1 MNFTDLFIKRP
12 VLATVISLVILLL
25 GLKSIDTLE
34 LRQFPKLENSQIT
47 ITTAYPGASAD
58 VIQGFITTPIQQSV
72 ASAEGIDY
80 ITSSSAQSVSS
91 ITVNLKLNYDPHKAL
106 VDIMSKVDEVKSVL
120 PSAAQAPVIQ
130 ANDVRGA
137 AIMYVSFYSKE
148 MTQGQVTD
156 YLTRVIQP
164 KIQTLDG
171 VAGAQ
176 VLGGQPFAMRI
187 WLDPKRMAAHGVTA
201 TDVSNA
207 LLANNYLAAPG
218 NTKGTSTSVN
228 IAATTDLHDAQ
239 GFGDIVL
246 RKEGDALV
254 RIRDVADVELGS
266 EDYESSASFN
276 GITAVYMAINP
287 TPDANP
293 LQVVKEARKAL
304 GEVQGSLPP
313 ALKLSIA
320 YDATKFISSSIY
332 EVIKT
337 IVEAALIVIIVI
349 FLFLGAVRPVFI
361 PVITIPLSLI
371 GVTFLMLLLGYSLN
385 LLTLLAMVLAIG
397 LVVDDAIVVVENTHR
412 HIEEGKSPFQAAL
425 ISAREIAT
433 PVIAMTLTL
442 AAVYAP
448 IGFLSGVTGN
458 LFREF
463 AFTLAGAVVISG
475 IIALTLSPMMCSKFL
490 QPVGNVGKLEKRLND
505 IFDGLKERYE
515 HLLHGV
521 LNWRPVTVFVVIFVA
536 LLCLAFYAISA
547 KELAPTEDQ
556 GFVFV
561 TGFGEKDVTHDVM
574 ERYAGQV
581 NDIFK
586 SIPEGDAYFLI
597 NGAGSVNN
605 FIGGIVL
612 KPWEQRHRSQQEIQ
626 QEIQGK
632 LGQIAGLNSF
642 SINFPALPGA
652 SQGGLSYVVSSTEDY
667 KAINDVTQK
676 LLKAARET
684 DKMKFY
690 YIDSDLKFNTPQLNI
705 VIDRDKAQQLGISM
719 QDAAN
724 TLSVML
730 GGGYLNFFNLQGRSY
745 KVIPQV
751 ADQYRRSGDQLQQYY
766 IRTSSNTMVPMSTI
780 AHVDSSVVPAQLNQF
795 QQLNSATISGFS
807 SATMGQMVDF
817 MNKEAKEIFPPGFY
831 VNYAADTR
839 QFVTEGN
846 ALVVTMFFAIIVIF
860 LVLAA
865 QFESWRD
872 PLVILFSVPLA
883 FFGALIPIAMGVIP
897 GLSVNIYTQV
907 GLVTLIG
914 LISKH
919 GILMVDFANKMQ
931 EHEGMGVREA
941 IEHAAAVRLRPILMT
956 TAAMVLGV
964 IPLVI
969 ASGAGATSRRDIGI
983 VIAAGMTIGTL
994 FTLFVVPTMY
1004 TFFARDHHAEQ
1015 GRDLEKA

>member
-1 MNFTDLFIKRP
+1 MKFTDIFINRP
-12 VLATVISLVILLL
+12 VLATVVSLVILLL
-25 GLKSIDTLE
+25 GLKSIDSLE
-34 LRQFPKLENSQIT
+34 LRQFPKLQNSQIT

-58 VIQGFITTPIQQSV
+58 VIQGFITTPIQQAV

-80 ITSSSAQSVSS
+80 ITSTSQQSVSEVT
-91 ITVNLKLNYDPHKAL
+91 INLKLNYDPHKAL
-106 VDIMSKVDEVKSVL
+106 VDIMSDVDTVKNVL
-120 PSAAQAPVIQ
+120 PAAAQAPVIQ

-137 AIMYVSFYSKE
+137 AIMYISFYSQE

-156 YLTRVIQP
+156 YLTRVVQP
-164 KIQTLDG
+164 KLQTLDG

-176 VLGGQPFAMRI
+176 ILGGQPFAMRI

-207 LLANNYLAAPG
+207 LLANNYLSAPG
-218 NTKGTSTSVN
+218 STKGSSVSVN

-246 RKEGDALV
+246 RKQGDALV
-254 RIRDVADVELGS
+254 RIKDVADTELGS
-266 EDYESSASFN
+266 ENYDSSASFN
-276 GITAVYMAINP
+276 GQTAVYMAINP

-293 LQVVKEARKAL
+293 LEVVKLVRKAMT
-304 GEVQGSLPP
+304 EVQGALPP
-313 ALKLSIA
+313 ALKADIA

-349 FLFLGAVRPVFI
+349 FLFLGAVRPVLI
-361 PVITIPLSLI
+361 PVITIPLSLV
-371 GVTFLMLLLGYSLN
+371 GVTFFMLMLGYSLN

-412 HIEEGKSPFQAAL
+412 HIEEGKSPFEAAL
-425 ISAREIAT
+425 QSAREIAT

-448 IGFLSGVTGN
+448 IGFQSGVTGA

-463 AFTLAGAVVISG
+463 AFTLACAVILSG
-475 IIALTLSPMMCSKFL
+475 IVALTLSPMMCSRVL
-490 QPVGNVGKLEKRLND
+490 APAGNVGKLEERLNS
-505 IFDGLKERYE
+505 IFEKLKDRYE
-515 HLLHGV
+515 HLLHDV
-521 LNWRPVTVFVVIFVA
+521 LNWRPVTAMVA
-536 LLCLAFYAISA
+536 ILVLFLCFGLFSLAQ

-561 TGFGEKDVTHDVM
+561 TGFGEKDVTHNLM
-574 ERYAGQV
+574 QRYAAQV

-586 SIPEGDAYFLI
+586 GIPEGDAYFLI
-597 NGAGSVNN
+597 NGLGSVNN

-612 KPWEQRHRSQQEIQ
+612 KPWDQRKRSQMDIQ

-632 LGQIAGLNSF
+632 LGQISGINAF

-652 SQGGLSYVVSSTEDY
+652 SQGGASFVVSSTDDY
-667 KAINDVTQK
+667 KSIYDVTQK
-676 LLKAARET
+676 LLQAAR
-684 DKMKFY
+684 DSKMFY
-690 YIDSDLKFNTPQLNI
+690 YVDSDLKFNTPQLN
-705 VIDRDKAQQLGISM
+705 VDIDRNKAQQLGISM

-751 ADQYRRSGDQLQQYY
+751 SDQYRAGADQLGQYY
-766 IRTSSNTMVPMSTI
+766 VRTSDGSMVPLSTI
-780 AHVDSSVVPAQLNQF
+780 ASINSSVVPDKLNQF
-795 QQLNSATISGFS
+795 QQLNSATISGFGNF
-807 SATMGQMVDF
+807 TMGQAVDF
-817 MNKEAKEIFPPGFY
+817 FNKQAKELFPTGFY
-831 VNYAADTR
+831 ANYAADTR
-839 QFVTEGN
+839 QYVTEGN
-846 ALVVTMFFAIIVIF
+846 TFVVVFFFAIIAIF

-872 PLVILFSVPLA
+872 PFVILTSVPLA
-883 FFGALIPIAMGVIP
+883 VCGALIPIAMGAATI
-897 GLSVNIYTQV
+897 NIYTWV
-907 GLVTLIG
+907 GLVTLVG

-931 EHEGMGVREA
+931 INEGMGVRQA

-964 IPLVI
+964 VPLLI
-969 ASGAGATSRRDIGI
+969 ASGAGAASRRDIGI
-983 VIAAGMTIGTL
+983 VISAGMTIGTL

-1004 TFFARDHHAEQ
+1004 TFFAKDHSAHKSQA
-1015 GRDLEKA
+1015 K

>member
-1 MNFTDLFIKRP
+1 MMFTDLFIKRP

-25 GLKSIDTLE
+25 GLKSIDALE
-34 LRQFPKLENSQIT
+34 LRQFPKLQNSQIS
-47 ITTAYPGASAD
+47 ISTAYPGASAD
-58 VIQGFITTPIQQSV
+58 VIQGFITTPLQQAV

-80 ITSSSAQSVSS
+80 ITSSSAQSVST

-106 VDIMSKVDEVKSVL
+106 VDIMSDVDTVKNVL
-120 PSAAQAPVIQ
+120 PPAAQAPVIQ

-148 MTQGQVTD
+148 MGQGQVTD
-156 YLTRVIQP
+156 YLTRVVQP
-164 KIQTLDG
+164 QVQTLDG
-171 VAGAQ
+171 VASAQ

-187 WLDPKRMAAHGVTA
+187 WLDPKLMAAHGVTA
-201 TDVSNA
+201 TDVSSA

-218 NTKGTSTSVN
+218 STKGTSVSVN
-228 IAATTDLHDAQ
+228 IAATTDLHDAK

-246 RKEGDALV
+246 RKDGDALV
-254 RIRDVADVELGS
+254 RIKDVADVELGS

-293 LQVVKEARKAL
+293 LKVVKEVRAAL
-304 GEVQGSLPP
+304 TQVQGSLPP

-337 IVEAALIVIIVI
+337 IVEAALIVILVI
-349 FLFLGAVRPVFI
+349 FLFLGAMRPVFI

-412 HIEEGKSPFQAAL
+412 HIEEGKSPFEAAL

-475 IIALTLSPMMCSKFL
+475 VIALTLSPMMCSKIL
-490 QPVGNVGKLEKRLND
+490 QPVGHVGKLEKRLND
-505 IFDGLKERYE
+505 IFEGLKHRYE
-515 HLLHGV
+515 RLLHDV
-521 LNWRPVTVFVVIFVA
+521 LQWRPVTVFVAIFVVV
-536 LLCLAFYAISA
+536 LCVGFYMISA
-547 KELAPTEDQ
+547 KELAPVEDQ

-574 ERYAGQV
+574 EKYASQI
-581 NDIFK
+581 NSIFD
-586 SIPEGDAYFLI
+586 SIPEKDAYFLI

-605 FIGGIVL
+605 VIGGIVL
-612 KPWEQRHRSQQEIQ
+612 KPWDQRHRGQQEIQ
-626 QEIQGK
+626 KEIQGK
-632 LGQIAGLNSF
+632 LALVSGINAF
-642 SINFPALPGA
+642 SVNFPSLPGA
-652 SQGGLSYVVSSTEDY
+652 SQGGVSYVVSSTDDY
-667 KAINDVTQK
+667 KTIFDVTQK
-676 LLKAARET
+676 ILAAAR
-684 DKMKFY
+684 KSGQFY

-705 VIDRDKAQQLGISM
+705 DIDRNKAQQLGISM

-730 GGGYLNFFNLQGRSY
+730 GGGYLNFFNLEGRSY

-766 IRTSSNTMVPMSTI
+766 VRTASGSMVPMSTI
-780 AHVDSSVVPAQLNQF
+780 ANIDSSVVPDQLNQF
-795 QQLNSATISGFS
+795 QQLNSATISGFGQG
-807 SATMGQMVDF
+807 TMGQMVDF
-817 MNKEAKEIFPPGFY
+817 LNKQAKELFPSGFY

-839 QFVTEGN
+839 QYVTEGN
-846 ALVVTMFFAIIVIF
+846 ALVVTMFFAIVVIF

-883 FFGALIPIAMGVIP
+883 FFGALIPIATGQID
-897 GLSVNIYTQV
+897 GLSINIYTQV

-931 EHEGMGVREA
+931 ENEGMSVREA

-964 IPLVI
+964 VPLII

-983 VIAAGMTIGTL
+983 VIAAGMTIGTM

-1004 TFFARDHHAEQ
+1004 TFFAKDHKAEAHRA
-1015 GRDLEKA
+1015 GKT